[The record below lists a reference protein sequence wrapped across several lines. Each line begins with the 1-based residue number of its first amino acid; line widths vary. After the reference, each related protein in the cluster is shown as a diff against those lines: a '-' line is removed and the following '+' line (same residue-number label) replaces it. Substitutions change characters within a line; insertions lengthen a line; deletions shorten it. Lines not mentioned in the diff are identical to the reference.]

1 MEANWVTVGGYP
13 GPQFPAAIT
22 PPDPNDQVATMS
34 GNSTGIVIDEVLK
47 RFVPGDEVLIA
58 VYPGNVM
65 SIPDFT
71 ISPPATIS
79 LPTTGTTASAGSMKV
94 ACNQQFLGS
103 QVTLTTL
110 ADLLDANNPLK
121 TGTLTGTPPVTYSP
135 NPVTPSL
142 GSGQTVTLTN
152 MTTAGAP
159 TGIYTNRVQG
169 QAGAPYLTTKHEPI
183 AIKVGNVNRD
193 FSIVGRVD
201 QGRHQ
206 RRRHRQLHCQPEAH

>member
-22 PPDPNDQVATMS
+22 PPDPNDQVAIMS
-34 GNSTGIVIDEVLK
+34 GNSTGIVIDEVNK
-47 RFVPGDEVLIA
+47 RFVPGDEILVA

-110 ADLLDANNPLK
+110 ADLLDANNPLT
-121 TGTLTGTPPVTYSP
+121 TGTLTGTPPSRTRR
-135 NPVTPSL
+135 TP
-142 GSGQTVTLTN
+142 
-152 MTTAGAP
+152 
-159 TGIYTNRVQG
+159 
-169 QAGAPYLTTKHEPI
+169 
-183 AIKVGNVNRD
+183 
-193 FSIVGRVD
+193 
-201 QGRHQ
+201 
-206 RRRHRQLHCQPEAH
+206 

>member
-1 MEANWVTVGGYP
+1 MEANWVTIGGYP

-79 LPTTGTTASAGSMKV
+79 P
-94 ACNQQFLGS
+94 
-103 QVTLTTL
+103 
-110 ADLLDANNPLK
+110 ADD
-121 TGTLTGTPPVTYSP
+121 
-135 NPVTPSL
+135 
-142 GSGQTVTLTN
+142 
-152 MTTAGAP
+152 
-159 TGIYTNRVQG
+159 
-169 QAGAPYLTTKHEPI
+169 
-183 AIKVGNVNRD
+183 
-193 FSIVGRVD
+193 
-201 QGRHQ
+201 
-206 RRRHRQLHCQPEAH
+206 RRRPPAPAR

>member
-34 GNSTGIVIDEVLK
+34 GNSTGIVIDEVNK

-94 ACNQQFLGS
+94 SCNQQFLRQPGH
-103 QVTLTTL
+103 
-110 ADLLDANNPLK
+110 ADDA
-121 TGTLTGTPPVTYSP
+121 
-135 NPVTPSL
+135 
-142 GSGQTVTLTN
+142 
-152 MTTAGAP
+152 
-159 TGIYTNRVQG
+159 
-169 QAGAPYLTTKHEPI
+169 
-183 AIKVGNVNRD
+183 
-193 FSIVGRVD
+193 
-201 QGRHQ
+201 GRHA
-206 RRRHRQLHCQPEAH
+206 RREQPAQDRER